1 MHFAGNFWGKSTIFK
16 EETTRFNKKGTLAI
30 QILRIGSPG
39 KLRPF
44 GRSKVDNDNFRLG
57 SATYL
62 SLAQHVLLGCFPK
75 FFGRVLCVADR
86 TILILIKGL
95 FGPL

>member
-1 MHFAGNFWGKSTIFK
+1 MHFAGNFGEKSTIFK
-16 EETTRFNKKGTLAI
+16 EEATRFNKKGTLAI

-62 SLAQHVLLGCFPK
+62 SLAQHVLLGRAAGPLGCFPK
-75 FFGRVLCVADR
+75 LFVRV
-86 TILILIKGL
+86 
-95 FGPL
+95 